1 MGLVLCFFSGKRRKK
16 NQSIFCQGTKAQ
28 ITLGRD
34 SCSSPT
40 GQCTTQSSWCPSSW
54 KEGENCHTNECYMWD
69 SSWIFSNVGV
79 LGFLIIETVGLRAMI
94 VSTDNLHKEP
104 PCSCDYLLYL
114 FQRDLL

>member
-1 MGLVLCFFSGKRRKK
+1 
-16 NQSIFCQGTKAQ
+16 
-28 ITLGRD
+28 
-34 SCSSPT
+34 
-40 GQCTTQSSWCPSSW
+40 
-54 KEGENCHTNECYMWD
+54 MWD